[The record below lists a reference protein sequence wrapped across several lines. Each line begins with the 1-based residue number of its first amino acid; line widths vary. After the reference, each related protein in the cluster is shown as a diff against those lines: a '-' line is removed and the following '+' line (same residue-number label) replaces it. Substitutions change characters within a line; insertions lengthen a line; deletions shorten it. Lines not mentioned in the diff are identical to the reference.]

1 MGLNIKL
8 LVHGV
13 PYGQKKWGADEE
25 DSRYLSSFY
34 GPKSEIPEVMKVEI
48 MVSGKEVCCYYTF
61 LKGINVCDFNGR
73 SGSYVAL
80 TFKVNAY
87 YADILNIYNILKAAY
102 EKMCVGLCVSDDGT
116 LVKYLV
122 PDFQN
127 ISSQLDKIEQ
137 SLVDYIGTFS
147 VNSDIISFSRLKW
160 GHDGTVSNIN
170 LAECTNQ
177 KALGAIQK
185 SGCLFVS
192 PYFLSASANAK
203 IVQQQKV
210 MHAEK
215 QRILSDCKFKIQQ
228 AQEKIASIQKEAQR
242 KIEESNRQAE
252 KEKSLNKR
260 LLKKIDA
267 YKSELKEKQEEIKSL
282 KNLQTKDELMPD
294 ELIEQSQRMP
304 AMLNQQNVP
313 SIGSISN
320 EEKKT
325 FCDKKLF
332 SLSNSNIFVV
342 VGCIFLLLFSVI
354 VIYTLLS
361 KNKQQKNDIE
371 GLKIEYSK
379 LQAENLRV
387 LVENESFKEKL
398 NDNYCNKEENKE
410 YTIDVKEITK
420 NNPYVSVGKLLTITI
435 KPQVIPGGEIHFDG
449 KKIKKN
455 KVSVSAPGKHKIAY
469 VVDGTVIVDR
479 IIEAID
485 K

>member
-1 MGLNIKL
+1 MK
-8 LVHGV
+8 
-13 PYGQKKWGADEE
+13 QK
-25 DSRYLSSFY
+25 
-34 GPKSEIPEVMKVEI
+34 
-48 MVSGKEVCCYYTF
+48 
-61 LKGINVCDFNGR
+61 
-73 SGSYVAL
+73 
-80 TFKVNAY
+80 
-87 YADILNIYNILKAAY
+87 
-102 EKMCVGLCVSDDGT
+102 
-116 LVKYLV
+116 
-122 PDFQN
+122 
-127 ISSQLDKIEQ
+127 
-137 SLVDYIGTFS
+137 
-147 VNSDIISFSRLKW
+147 
-160 GHDGTVSNIN
+160 
-170 LAECTNQ
+170 
-177 KALGAIQK
+177 
-185 SGCLFVS
+185 
-192 PYFLSASANAK
+192 
-203 IVQQQKV
+203 
-210 MHAEK
+210 
-215 QRILSDCKFKIQQ
+215 
-228 AQEKIASIQKEAQR
+228 
-242 KIEESNRQAE
+242 
-252 KEKSLNKR
+252 KR

-267 YKSELKEKQEEIKSL
+267 YKSELKEKQEEIESL

-294 ELIEQSQRMP
+294 ELIEQSQRIP

-320 EEKKT
+320 EEKKS
-325 FCDKKLF
+325 FCDKKIF

-354 VIYTLLS
+354 VIYALLS

-379 LQAENLRV
+379 LQAENSRV

-435 KPQVIPGGEIHFDG
+435 KPQVIPGGEIQFDG

-479 IIEAID
+479 IIEARD